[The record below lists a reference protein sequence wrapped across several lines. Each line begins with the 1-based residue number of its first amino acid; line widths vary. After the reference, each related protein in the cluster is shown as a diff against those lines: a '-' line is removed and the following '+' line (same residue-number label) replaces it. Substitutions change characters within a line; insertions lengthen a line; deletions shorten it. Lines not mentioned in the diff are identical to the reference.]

1 LTASV
6 YSDKKVAVLPIK
18 QKKAP
23 QLKRDLTLFDTSLLV
38 IGSIL
43 GSGIFL
49 TTGIIAAYLSSPLLI
64 LCVWLVGGVATL
76 CGALTFGELGAMY
89 PSAGGQ
95 YIYLREAYGPLSGF
109 LFGWGFFWIIECGG
123 IAALAVG
130 FAEYLGYFIPSLST
144 HQYLLQIKLFGFDY
158 SLSFGQF
165 TAVAAILL
173 LSGVNYFGIKQG
185 AITQNIF
192 TVIKVAAVFLLIVL
206 GLGLGKKTGYIFYNQ
221 QYTGGF
227 IEIFPLFG
235 LALIAVMWTY
245 DGWYSASITAGE
257 IRNPERNIPRGLIIG
272 TASITVIYFLM
283 NCVYLLALPVE
294 NIKGVVRI
302 GEKAS
307 TQLFGATA
315 SSFISALIM
324 ISIFGCLS
332 ATIIYG
338 PRVYYAMSKDGAF
351 FRSMAHVH
359 PRYKV
364 PSKSIF
370 WQAVW
375 SSLLC
380 FSGTYE
386 ALFEYVI
393 FALVIFFAAT
403 GLAVFI
409 LRYKKPEL
417 PRPYKTWGYPVIPVI
432 FILINLGIFFNTII
446 AQPLKSLLGLVI
458 LLLGVPAFLYWKRK
472 NKN

>member
-1 LTASV
+1 
-6 YSDKKVAVLPIK
+6 
-18 QKKAP
+18 
-23 QLKRDLTLFDTSLLV
+23 
-38 IGSIL
+38 
-43 GSGIFL
+43 
-49 TTGIIAAYLSSPLLI
+49 
-64 LCVWLVGGVATL
+64 
-76 CGALTFGELGAMY
+76 
-89 PSAGGQ
+89 
-95 YIYLREAYGPLSGF
+95 
-109 LFGWGFFWIIECGG
+109 
-123 IAALAVG
+123 
-130 FAEYLGYFIPSLST
+130 
-144 HQYLLQIKLFGFDY
+144 
-158 SLSFGQF
+158 
-165 TAVAAILL
+165 
-173 LSGVNYFGIKQG
+173 
-185 AITQNIF
+185 
-192 TVIKVAAVFLLIVL
+192 
-206 GLGLGKKTGYIFYNQ
+206 
-221 QYTGGF
+221 
-227 IEIFPLFG
+227 
-235 LALIAVMWTY
+235 
-245 DGWYSASITAGE
+245 
-257 IRNPERNIPRGLIIG
+257 
-272 TASITVIYFLM
+272 VIYFLM